1 MLTPT
6 IRSYALA
13 ACALAFLAAPAH
25 AQYRPRPVA
34 TTSPAENYHV
44 ELGAGLW
51 TPAADMQITDG
62 SAGSPIDLKN
72 DLGLQDKKF
81 PEFQI
86 VVKLK
91 LKHKI
96 RAQFIPISYSQTGTP
111 KRDLAFNGLVYPA
124 GVPIASTLDWKAW
137 RFGYEYDMVSTYRG
151 FLGVIVDLKYTDVG
165 ATLTSGARTGVAA
178 AKAPIPALGG
188 IGRLYLAQ
196 NLSLTFELTGFDLPG
211 NWIKVTS
218 GHYADMDTYAM
229 LNFTDSFGVKG
240 GYRKFD
246 VAYTTTNDTGTFK
259 LDGWYVG
266 AALRF

>member
-1 MLTPT
+1 MPT
-6 IRSYALA
+6 QSSIARALIACAFSLA
-13 ACALAFLAAPAH
+13 AAPSF
-25 AQYRPRPVA
+25 AQYRPGPAA

-44 ELGAGLW
+44 ELSAGFW
-51 TPAADMQITDG
+51 APTANMQIADG
-62 SAGSPIDLKN
+62 SFGTSIDLKN
-72 DLGLQDKKF
+72 DLGLQDRKF

-86 VVKLK
+86 VIKPA
-91 LKHKI
+91 LKHKF
-96 RAQFIPISYSQTGTP
+96 RVQFIPISFAQTGTP
-111 KRDLAFNGLVYPA
+111 THDLVFNGQIYPA
-124 GVPIASTLDWKAW
+124 GTTITSTLDWKAW

-165 ATLTSGARTGVAA
+165 ATLNAAGRTGVAA

-196 NLSLTFELTGFDLPG
+196 NLSFTFELTGFDLPG
-211 NWIKVTS
+211 NWIKTTS
-218 GHYADMDTYAM
+218 GHYADLDTYAM
-229 LNFTDSFGVKG
+229 LNFTDSFGVTG

-246 VAYTTTNDTGTFK
+246 VAYTLASDSGTFK